1 MMCPVALR
9 LILKRVMM
17 LNFEEEPPYDDIIEL
32 MKLEICKKVRI
43 GPDLEPIIQEIE
55 W

>member
-32 MKLEICKKVRI
+32 MKLEICKEVRI
-43 GPDLEPIIQEIE
+43 GPDLEPIIHEFE